1 MSFYNDK
8 FVRTG
13 NAVIVWDG
21 ITRPETNDSNKLV
34 HSLKVAMAPGSPEIL
49 ELEQLANM
57 SLTASKFN
65 GVLPPGANWPTKV
78 IGVGEVDPAVQGY
91 TSFSAKTYNG
101 APQVFDANGQV
112 LSPMQY
118 GAMLYPG
125 AIVQVLIHAYDYDN
139 KQKGVGFGIDGIM
152 IVDATAPRL
161 NVAGVD
167 AAGAFGGGATAPA
180 APPVAPAAPPVA
192 PAAPPVA
199 PAAPPVAPAAPA
211 AVQPGVVAARDFLTP
226 QAPAGVQL
234 TAKAIAE
241 GQTYESLLAGNWTP
255 ELMRTHGY
263 IV

>member
-1 MSFYNDK
+1 
-8 FVRTG
+8 
-13 NAVIVWDG
+13 
-21 ITRPETNDSNKLV
+21 
-34 HSLKVAMAPGSPEIL
+34 MAPGSPEIP

-78 IGVGEVDPAVQGY
+78 IGIGEIDSAVQGY
-91 TSFSAKTYNG
+91 TSFSAKTYHG
-101 APQVFDANGQV
+101 APQVFDANGQL

-167 AAGAFGGGATAPA
+167 AAGAFGGVAPVA
-180 APPVAPAAPPVA
+180 PVAPPVAPVAPVAPPVA
-192 PAAPPVA
+192 PVAPVAPPVA
-199 PAAPPVAPAAPA
+199 PVKPATDFLNPPPVGYA
-211 AVQPGVVAARDFLTP
+211 
-226 QAPAGVQL
+226 L
-234 TAKAIAE
+234 TAKATAE
-241 GQTYESLLAGNWTP
+241 GQTYAGLLANKWTL
-255 ELMRTHGY
+255 ELMVQHGY
-263 IV
+263 LEVNDIPY

>member
-1 MSFYNDK
+1 MSFYNEK
-8 FVRTG
+8 YVRTG
-13 NAVIVWDG
+13 NAELVCDG

-34 HSLKVAMAPGSPEIL
+34 HSLKVAMAPGSPEIP

-78 IGVGEVDPAVQGY
+78 IGIGEIDPAVQGY

-101 APQVFDANGQV
+101 APQVFDANGQL

-167 AAGAFGGGATAPA
+167 AAGAFGSAAA
-180 APPVAPAAPPVA
+180 APPVAAAAPPVA
-192 PAAPPVA
+192 AAAPPVA
-199 PAAPPVAPAAPA
+199 AVQAAPDFLNPAAPA
-211 AVQPGVVAARDFLTP
+211 GIV
-226 QAPAGVQL
+226 L
-234 TAKAIAE
+234 TAKAVQE
-241 GQTYESLLAGNWTP
+241 GQTYEGLKGSGWTD
-255 ELMRTHGY
+255 ELMRQHGY

>member
-1 MSFYNDK
+1 MSFYNEK
-8 FVRTG
+8 YVRTG

-34 HSLKVAMAPGSPEIL
+34 HSLKVAMAPGSSEIP

-65 GVLPPGANWPTKV
+65 GVLPPGGNWPTKV
-78 IGVGEVDPAVQGY
+78 IGVGEIDPAVQGY

-101 APQVFDANGQV
+101 APQVFDANGQL

-125 AIVQVLIHAYDYDN
+125 TIVQVLIHAYDYDN

-152 IVDATAPRL
+152 IVDATAPHL

-167 AAGAFGGGATAPA
+167 AAGAFGGAPV
-180 APPVAPAAPPVA
+180 APVAPPVAPVAPVAPPVAPVAPAAPPVA
-192 PAAPPVA
+192 PVA
-199 PAAPPVAPAAPA
+199 PAVQPAA
-211 AVQPGVVAARDFLTP
+211 DFLNP
-226 QAPAGVQL
+226 QAPAVQL
-234 TAKAIAE
+234 TPKAVAE
-241 GQTYESLLAGNWTP
+241 GQTHASLLALGWT
-255 ELMRTHGY
+255 EDVMRAQGY